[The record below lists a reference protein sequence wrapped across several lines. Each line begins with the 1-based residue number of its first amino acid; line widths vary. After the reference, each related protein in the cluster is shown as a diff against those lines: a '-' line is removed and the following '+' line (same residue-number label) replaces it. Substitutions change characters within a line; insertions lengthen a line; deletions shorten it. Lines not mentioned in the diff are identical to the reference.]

1 VVNYYEYDS
10 AYHGS
15 ARPVVEASI
24 SKLGKRENTFTLT
37 ALIDS
42 GADATMIPIRVLKH
56 IGTRQARQRRMTDA
70 SGLSY
75 IVDIYEVVVQ
85 IGSFTVPKVYAIAD
99 RNNSEVTIGRDVLNH
114 LIITLNGLAY
124 TVEISQ

>member
-1 VVNYYEYDS
+1 VVHSYDYDS
-10 AYHGS
+10 AYHGP
-15 ARPVVEASI
+15 ARPVVEVSI
-24 SKLGKRENTFTLT
+24 SKLGKSENTFSLR

-56 IGTRQARQRRMTDA
+56 IGARQARQRRMTDA

-99 RNNSEVTIGRDVLNH
+99 RSNSEATIGRDVLNH
-114 LIITLNGLAY
+114 LIVTLNGLAY